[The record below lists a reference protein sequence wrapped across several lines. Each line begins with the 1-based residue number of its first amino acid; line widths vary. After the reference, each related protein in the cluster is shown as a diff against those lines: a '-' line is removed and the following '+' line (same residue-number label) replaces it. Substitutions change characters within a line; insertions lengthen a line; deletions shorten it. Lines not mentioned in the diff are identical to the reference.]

1 MSTAPKACLNHPI
14 TYRQRPV
21 INYWRTVYC
30 IKLVLYPYCVA
41 LVVEIEWF
49 SISVSKSKPNQLLTN
64 YTYRPFSSRTKIKA
78 KTRVIT
84 YSFQPALFRLECCTP
99 PPQKQVSNTT
109 STLVAPQRPFLFTE
123 KFAVM
128 IDRNEAWNLW
138 VLSVW
143 QKAKAKNI
151 IPFLCMV
158 DDKWHQHSFK
168 CWSPLFSLQSE
179 KGAGRQ
185 GIGRYRSGN
194 ESVFFFSFPL
204 VFILSGCV
212 TYVWRS
218 DHTGHASVQL
228 LCYVVI
234 CLNAFI
240 FVLLLFNSKLSLKPS
255 WKKKE
260 KSIHLKK
267 LKLKQ

>member
-1 MSTAPKACLNHPI
+1 M
-14 TYRQRPV
+14 
-21 INYWRTVYC
+21 
-30 IKLVLYPYCVA
+30 LYPTPTKA
-41 LVVEIEWF
+41 GVEYHLYPCSSTTAIFVYWEVGCDDRQKRSMKSLSSLSVTEGQGAPIEHH
-49 SISVSKSKPNQLLTN
+49 
-64 YTYRPFSSRTKIKA
+64 
-78 KTRVIT
+78 
-84 YSFQPALFRLECCTP
+84 SFAF
-99 PPQKQVSNTT
+99 
-109 STLVAPQRPFLFTE
+109 FLFT
-123 KFAVM
+123 
-128 IDRNEAWNLW
+128 W
-138 VLSVW
+138 V
-143 QKAKAKNI
+143 
-151 IPFLCMV
+151 CMV

-168 CWSPLFSLQSE
+168 CLSPLFSLQSE

-204 VFILSGCV
+204 VFVLSGCV

-218 DHTGHASVQL
+218 DHTSHASVQL